1 MSDYVPDT
9 RSALPATLPTRL
21 SPPRPKKRRR
31 ELSNA
36 QRAEIR
42 HHFYHSL
49 SPKPTQKELILCNHN
64 LARLC
69 GAAEGG
75 LSRTSSTT
83 GVLRERHEGPAG
95 DKMYAN
101 YAGAL
106 LDRQIALNDI
116 SYCLLRRNHV
126 NSDTRIYSVYSITV
140 L

>member
-1 MSDYVPDT
+1 MGHLEYPRHLNILAGIPKTRMRILISKARYTSTIYASTMSDYVPDT

-36 QRAEIR
+36 QRAEVR

-83 GVLRERHEGPAG
+83 GVLRE
-95 DKMYAN
+95 
-101 YAGAL
+101 
-106 LDRQIALNDI
+106 
-116 SYCLLRRNHV
+116 
-126 NSDTRIYSVYSITV
+126 
-140 L
+140 